1 MKQSLSVLAIAAL
14 ALAGCVSAQADT
26 SRESSTAVAAHY
38 VVGNTANSIDEVR
51 EALERVDIRA
61 EVHNS
66 LEELLSKSE
75 DFGTSF
81 EFERDLF
88 ICEQLHPIPEDHEA
102 NHPESRPLA
111 NCVLLT
117 FETHQVGEA

>member
-1 MKQSLSVLAIAAL
+1 MKKNLSALAVLAL
-14 ALAGCVSAQADT
+14 ALAGCASAQADT
-26 SRESSTAVAAHY
+26 NRAAGTATVAHY
-38 VVGNTANSIDEVR
+38 AVGNTATSIDEVR
-51 EALERVDIRA
+51 EALKRNDMRA
-61 EVHNS
+61 MVHNNI
-66 LEELLSKSE
+66 EELLSKSE

-88 ICEQLHPIPEDHEA
+88 LCEQIHPIPADHDA

-117 FETHQVGEA
+117 FETHQVGQS